1 MLNPLAKVVQ
11 YKYTI
16 TLIFFITW
24 MIFFDGNSLIFM
36 KHQHNELQ
44 DLRAQEE
51 FLKSEIVEMTKL
63 KTELFSDDDKLE
75 RYARENFYFK
85 KDDEDVFVIEE
96 AED

>member
-1 MLNPLAKVVQ
+1 
-11 YKYTI
+11 
-16 TLIFFITW
+16 
-24 MIFFDGNSLIFM
+24 
-36 KHQHNELQ
+36 
-44 DLRAQEE
+44 
-51 FLKSEIVEMTKL
+51 MTKL